1 MIPQKNIDP
10 SDVRHGAH
18 LAAQKTEAPLSD
30 FMVRLMAEELPFLDS
45 KDRVRVY
52 ELLREHQDAGGATI
66 TSQDELPAEIRELMD
81 L

>member
-1 MIPQKNIDP
+1 MIPQKNVDP
-10 SDVRHGAH
+10 EDLLHGTH
-18 LAAQKTEAPLSD
+18 LAAQRTEAPLND
-30 FMVRLMAEELPFLDS
+30 FMIRLMAEELPFLDS

-52 ELLREHQDAGGATI
+52 ELLREHKEAGNGTI

>member
-1 MIPQKNIDP
+1 MIPQKNVDP
-10 SDVRHGAH
+10 DDVRHGTH
-18 LAAQKTEAPLSD
+18 LAAQRTEAPLDD

-52 ELLREHQDAGGATI
+52 RLLREHQAAGGPTI
-66 TSQDELPAEIRELMD
+66 TSQEELPAEIRQLMD